1 MLVCIYTTTHCQGLI
16 TVKRTQILVKESQH
30 KYLSQQAAVNNTSIS
45 EIVRN
50 LIDEKISETN
60 KAQSRGGVKMAE
72 SAVEGPSTPEHHD
85 EVLYE

>member
-1 MLVCIYTTTHCQGLI
+1 M
-16 TVKRTQILVKESQH
+16 KRTQILVKESQH
-30 KYLSQQAAVNNTSIS
+30 RYLSQQAAVNNTSIS

-60 KAQSRGGVKMAE
+60 KAQSRGGVKMAKG
-72 SAVEGPSTPEHHD
+72 AVEGPSTPEHHD

>member
-1 MLVCIYTTTHCQGLI
+1 MLVCIYTTTQCQGLI
-16 TVKRTQILVKESQH
+16 TVKRAQILVKESQH
-30 KYLSQQAAVNNTSIS
+30 RYLSQQAAVNNTSIS

-72 SAVEGPSTPEHHD
+72 GAVEDPSTQEHHD

>member
-1 MLVCIYTTTHCQGLI
+1 M
-16 TVKRTQILVKESQH
+16 KRTQILVKESQH

-45 EIVRN
+45 EIVRK
-50 LIDEKISETN
+50 LIDEKIAATN

-72 SAVEGPSTPEHHD
+72 GAVDGPSNTKHHD

>member
-1 MLVCIYTTTHCQGLI
+1 M
-16 TVKRTQILVKESQH
+16 KRTQILVKESQH
-30 KYLSQQAAVNNTSIS
+30 SYLTQQAAVYNTSIS

-72 SAVEGPSTPEHHD
+72 GAVEGPSTPQNHD
-85 EVLYE
+85 EVLYK